1 MVPPHAV
8 DGRRTTPG
16 REFIYGDRKADARR
30 NRSAIERRIT
40 LMQTEGMPTSSP
52 SARPG
57 VTVRLDPEAH
67 ARLQQIAKAEHRSVA
82 AVLERLVEREIRAR
96 DEAEQVIRVHVAP
109 ELQGQPF
116 GEPDRRPGES
126 SRSHARRR
134 KTIDTLFGR

>member
-1 MVPPHAV
+1 M
-8 DGRRTTPG
+8 G
-16 REFIYGDRKADARR
+16 ARR
-30 NRSAIERRIT
+30 FRRIEPCIT
-40 LMQTEGMPTSSP
+40 LMQTLRMPASTP

-96 DEAEQVIRVHVAP
+96 DEAERVIRVHVAP

-126 SRSHARRR
+126 DRSYARRK